1 MNQREILVLAAL
13 KGNKGGCTY
22 KEFNQQVWE
31 NCHFKDAILRLREQ
45 GHDIL
50 MVEETDKRNIR
61 IGRYHYRGRKIV
73 SQKPKVIKENKKSKA
88 RDLAFNMMMNKKLD
102 SEVRMLSTQIFNLLR

>member
-1 MNQREILVLAAL
+1 MNQRDIIVLSQL
-13 KGNKGGCTY
+13 KASKKGVTCYDFPKGLHY
-22 KEFNQQVWE
+22 
-31 NCHFKDAILRLREQ
+31 KDAILRLRET
-45 GHDIL
+45 GHDID
-50 MVEETDKRNIR
+50 MIMEDDKQINRR
-61 IGRYHYRGRKIV
+61 IGRYFYKGKKIV